1 MIREEEWTGIKGTTE
16 EGRIKERERRG
27 NERMRG
33 GETMKGVE
41 ERRGRTR
48 RTKGNKGGG
57 FGVRK

>member
-1 MIREEEWTGIKGTTE
+1 MNREEEWERIKGTTE

-41 ERRGRTR
+41 ERRGGTR
-48 RTKGNKGGG
+48 RRKGNKGGG